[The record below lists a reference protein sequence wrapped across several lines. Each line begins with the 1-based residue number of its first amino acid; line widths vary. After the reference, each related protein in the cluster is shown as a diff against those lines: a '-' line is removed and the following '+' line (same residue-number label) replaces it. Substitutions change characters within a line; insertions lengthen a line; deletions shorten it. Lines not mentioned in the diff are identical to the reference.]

1 VVANP
6 FLPDMTH
13 FALPLHATREELV
26 AIASGWS
33 LSHDLYIAIE
43 RFFPTYEATD
53 VPLGADLAAAVA
65 DFEPVRRICLRRGV
79 FDVGA
84 INAMQHLVRN
94 PETFV
99 MVLEPLTEDGLRA
112 TALTSRMGDEDALRW
127 WVGLVREKAAELH
140 AGAWAIDPSGG
151 GRRHIPDH
159 FHTRGAHELAA
170 GGMPMLSAAGS
181 AVFEFDDLVG
191 GGRGAAS

>member
-1 VVANP
+1 VIANP

-13 FALPLHATREELV
+13 FALALHATREELV
-26 AIASGWS
+26 ALASGWA
-33 LSHDLYIAIE
+33 LSHDLYVAIE
-43 RFFPTYEATD
+43 RFYPTYGALA
-53 VPLGADLAAAVA
+53 VPLGGDLATAIAE
-65 DFEPVRRICLRRGV
+65 FEPVRRIGLRRGV

-127 WVGLVREKAAELH
+127 WVGLVREAAADLH
-140 AGAWAIDPSGG
+140 PGAWAIDPAGG
-151 GRRHIPDH
+151 GRRHVPDH
-159 FHTRGAHELAA
+159 FHTPGAHDLAA
-170 GGMPMLSAAGS
+170 RGVPMLSAAGS
-181 AVFEFDDLVG
+181 AVFAFDDL
-191 GGRGAAS
+191 A

>member
-1 VVANP
+1 
-6 FLPDMTH
+6 MTH

-26 AIASGWS
+26 ALASGWA
-33 LSHDLYIAIE
+33 LTHDLYVAIE
-43 RFFPTYEATD
+43 RFYPTYGASA
-53 VPLGADLAAAVA
+53 VPIGADLAAAVA
-65 DFEPVRRICLRRGV
+65 EFDPVRRICLRRGV

-127 WVGLVREKAAELH
+127 WVGLVREATAGLH
-140 AGAWAIDPSGG
+140 RGAWAIDPAGG
-151 GRRHIPDH
+151 GRRQVGDH
-159 FHTRGAHELAA
+159 FHTPGAHDLAA
-170 GGMPMLSAAGS
+170 AGVPMLAAAGS
-181 AVFEFDDLVG
+181 AVFAFDDL
-191 GGRGAAS
+191 A